1 MHDLTILIDVDTIQ
15 EWNNIKEKVK
25 EGVQETVDNDDDE
38 TDEKCWEDA
47 SVGEICSR
55 ILGFLDK
62 KNYGKAMS
70 LLKAAIKEFP
80 QEELFTYQGADSS
93 DSSDNEEEE
102 EESKL
107 EVKQYVSIIKNIFF
121 EMKKKLEQDLSQN
134 QSQVQSEDTEVNKQK
149 MLVQYLTDSVK
160 FSKVS
165 IKKSRPITN
174 HILFI

>member
-1 MHDLTILIDVDTIQ
+1 
-15 EWNNIKEKVK
+15 
-25 EGVQETVDNDDDE
+25 
-38 TDEKCWEDA
+38 
-47 SVGEICSR
+47 
-55 ILGFLDK
+55 
-62 KNYGKAMS
+62 MS

-93 DSSDNEEEE
+93 DSSDNEEDE

-165 IKKSRPITN
+165 IKKSRPIAN